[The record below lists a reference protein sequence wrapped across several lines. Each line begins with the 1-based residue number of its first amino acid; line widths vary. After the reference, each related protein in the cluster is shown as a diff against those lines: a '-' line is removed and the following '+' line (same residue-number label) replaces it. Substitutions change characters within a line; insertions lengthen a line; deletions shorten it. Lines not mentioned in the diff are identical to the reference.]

1 MKELKEYRKEIFRRS
16 CVRIQKLKR
25 FRLIALVTGLSVCLF
40 LLMGVVLWGNW
51 EEPDPETEP
60 STQSVQFT
68 ARIIEYGENWVLV
81 EPLEGEG
88 ERASADKISFS
99 TQNLEPLKVQEGTQ
113 VVITY
118 GGEIMESYPAQII
131 PISWRLS

>member
-1 MKELKEYRKEIFRRS
+1 MKELNEYRKEIFRRS
-16 CVRIQKLKR
+16 YDAIQKIKR

-68 ARIIEYGENWVLV
+68 ARIIECGENWVLV
-81 EPLEGEG
+81 EPLEGEE

-99 TQNLEPLKVQEGTQ
+99 TQNLEPLKVQEGTR